1 MLRCVNICACVRI
14 LNETQP
20 LVPMASGRA
29 RDCACLTPLTEHRS
43 TKPITQPTDV
53 PQHRKDCATT
63 SKEQYPPPSSPHTH
77 APTDTQTKQ
86 TGSSRLHWT
95 FFRRLHVAANMVK
108 KHLPMQKR
116 WVFACAAFHM
126 SIIEFFFPLPPWCS
140 ENEWNFV
147 CSARHLKRD
156 VTV

>member
-1 MLRCVNICACVRI
+1 MCFCAFMLWCVNICACVRI

-63 SKEQYPPPSSPHTH
+63 NKEQYPPSTSAHTPMHTQTHKQNKQDPADSTEPSSEDYMWLRTWSKTSVH
-77 APTDTQTKQ
+77 AETL
-86 TGSSRLHWT
+86 G
-95 FFRRLHVAANMVK
+95 
-108 KHLPMQKR
+108 
-116 WVFACAAFHM
+116 FARAAFHM
-126 SIIEFFFPLPPWCS
+126 SVIEGFVFFSPSTL
-140 ENEWNFV
+140 V
-147 CSARHLKRD
+147 Q
-156 VTV
+156 